1 MQFMNNFDYFD
12 LDGRLL
18 RLLIAVYEEG
28 SVTRAAQ
35 RLGVTQSAV
44 SHMLDKLRGIVG
56 DPLFVKSGRSV
67 VATAQ
72 AGELVMQ
79 ARNLL
84 DQLHRFGSKASFSPA
99 GLERTLTIAAN
110 DLQRDLLLPALFA
123 LLKQEAPGVRLRVI
137 PSNIPSAEML
147 RADRCQLAISPRPPE
162 GADIL
167 QRRLFNDRYA
177 VFFDPEVRAAPA
189 DLADYLAADHITVV
203 YEPQR
208 NLDIDDQLQ
217 RQGIARR
224 FAVCVA
230 GFAGIKPFLKGSNYL
245 ATLPHRLGAN
255 QLAGFAQ
262 AETPFACPAMPMY
275 AIWHQRY
282 QHDPMMRW
290 LLEKLYLVSAG
301 IANSPD

>member
-1 MQFMNNFDYFD
+1 MNNFDHLD

-18 RLLIAVYEEG
+18 RLLITVHEEG

-35 RLGVTQSAV
+35 RLGITQSAV

-72 AGELVMQ
+72 ASVLAAE
-79 ARNLL
+79 ARRLL
-84 DQLHRFGSKASFSPA
+84 DELQRFGSKAAFSPA
-99 GLERTLTIAAN
+99 ELERTLTVAAN

-123 LLKQEAPGVRLRVI
+123 ALKAEAPGIRLRVI
-137 PSNIPSAEML
+137 PSNIPSAALL
-147 RADRCQLAISPRPPE
+147 RSDRCQLVISPRPPE

-167 QRRLFNDRYA
+167 QRRLFDDRYV
-177 VFFDPEVRAAPA
+177 VFFDPAARPA
-189 DLADYLAADHITVV
+189 PHDLADYLAAEHVTVV

-208 NLDIDDQLQ
+208 SLDIDDHLKE
-217 RQGIARR
+217 QGIARR
-224 FAVCVA
+224 FAVSVA
-230 GFAGIKPFLKGSNYL
+230 GFAGIRAFLKDSAYL
-245 ATLPHRLGAN
+245 ATLPQRLGAN

-262 AETPFACPAMPMY
+262 TETPFACPAMPMY

-290 LLEKLYLVSAG
+290 LLDKLYHVATA
-301 IANSPD
+301 IENAAD

>member
-1 MQFMNNFDYFD
+1 MKSMNNFDHFD

-44 SHMLDKLRGIVG
+44 SHMLDKLREIVG

-72 AGELVMQ
+72 AGELVEQ
-79 ARNLL
+79 ARLLL
-84 DQLHRFGSKASFSPA
+84 DQLRLFGSKASFSPA
-99 GLERTLTIAAN
+99 GLETTLTIAAN

-123 LLKQEAPGVRLRVI
+123 ALKAGAPGIRLRVI
-137 PSNIPSAEML
+137 PSNIPSTEML
-147 RADRCQLAISPRPPE
+147 RTDRCQLAISPRPPE
-162 GADIL
+162 GGDIL
-167 QRRLFNDRYA
+167 QRRLFTDRYV
-177 VFFDPEVRAAPA
+177 VFFDPEVRPSPA
-189 DLADYLAADHITVV
+189 NLEDYLAAEHITVV

-208 NLDIDDQLQ
+208 NLDIDDHLKG
-217 RQGIARR
+217 RGIARH

-230 GFAGIKPFLKGSNYL
+230 GFAGIRSFLKGSNYL
-245 ATLPHRLGAN
+245 ATLPHRLGAH
-255 QLAGFAQ
+255 QLAGFSQ
-262 AETPFACPAMPMY
+262 AETPFACPEMPMY

-290 LLEKLYLVSAG
+290 LLDKLYQVSAALEQG
-301 IANSPD
+301 AD